1 MLSGQEI
8 TFMDGLM
15 ISITGIL
22 MVFLEL
28 LLLAF
33 IVTVVSKA
41 VSAFENK
48 RMKGNVEIKA
58 NVTTEAVPVQAGTPL
73 PETESAG
80 SLDLVSVSEEE
91 AALIMAIVS
100 NQSGIPLNK
109 LSFKS
114 IKLVEEKN

>member
-1 MLSGQEI
+1 MLAGKDI
-8 TFMDGLM
+8 TMMDGLM

-28 LLLAF
+28 LLLS
-33 IVTVVSKA
+33 IIITLISKA
-41 VSAFENK
+41 VTSITKKKTATNTRSEMPEPEPN
-48 RMKGNVEIKA
+48 
-58 NVTTEAVPVQAGTPL
+58 GTPL

-80 SLDLVSVSEEE
+80 TINLENVSEEE
-91 AALIMAIVS
+91 AAMIMAIVS

-114 IKLVEEKN
+114 IKLVEEKK

>member
-1 MLSGQEI
+1 MLANQDI
-8 TFMDGLM
+8 TFIDALM

-28 LLLAF
+28 ALLAL
-33 IVTVVSKA
+33 IVTFISKA
-41 VSAFENK
+41 ISAIEKK
-48 RMKGNVEIKA
+48 RNSGKVQEITT
-58 NVTTEAVPVQAGTPL
+58 VTEAVPVQAGTPL

-80 SLDLVSVSEEE
+80 SLDLVNVSEKD
-91 AALIMAIVS
+91 AALIMAIIS

-114 IKLVEEKN
+114 IKLVEEKD